1 MNNMNNVNKVG
12 SVKMVNGFTFT
23 LLDRSDKMRYIVE
36 VTAEGTDLNE
46 LVIVAHNTWKSG
58 KFVKVTK
65 EMIKKLNEQN
75 K

>member
-46 LVIVAHNTWKSG
+46 LVIVAHNTWRSG